1 MLYKEGEN
9 VLFSLYSSF
18 LTLLRCWVTREHYHF
33 SLLSL
38 LRVVLGSARS
48 GEVLDNETRVF
59 VIIQFTR

>member
-18 LTLLRCWVTREHYHF
+18 LTLLRCWVTREHNHF

-38 LRVVLGSARS
+38 LRVVLGSA
-48 GEVLDNETRVF
+48 GELLDNETRVF